1 MTAAPLSVVFQR
13 KAIQEVIDIDEWWR
27 SNRPESPDLFARE
40 LARMLDA
47 VALMPMLGV
56 SARDSRLINVR
67 RVLLRKTRYH
77 LYYRVREDNLEV
89 LAVWHTA
96 RAEGPGLGG

>member
-13 KAIQEVIDIDEWWR
+13 KAIQEALDIDAWWR
-27 SNRPESPDLFARE
+27 SNRPKAPDLFARE

-56 SARDSRLINVR
+56 PARDARLVDVR

-77 LYYRVREDNLEV
+77 LYYRVRDDSLEV
-89 LAVWHTA
+89 LAVWHAA
-96 RAEGPGLGG
+96 RAEGPSL